1 MCYVP
6 QGKLG
11 NLEDRFDTVI
21 LTNDLILIKCCNH
34 SITCDNDIDWLTDW
48 LRSLLGLDGAAERFL
63 SGMSVAELTK
73 LIYRDHIPMK
83 HASRKRLSDEIS
95 TIENSRAC
103 ERPLQRPALEEASAD
118 TGTDLLSQLLVKY
131 LMQVSVFIKTSSV
144 PARSNNFV
152 QDWAGL
158 TFQQLDN
165 NNQQVFQVFLVFF
178 LWL

>member
-1 MCYVP
+1 
-6 QGKLG
+6 
-11 NLEDRFDTVI
+11 
-21 LTNDLILIKCCNH
+21 
-34 SITCDNDIDWLTDW
+34 
-48 LRSLLGLDGAAERFL
+48 
-63 SGMSVAELTK
+63 MSVAELTK

-178 LWL
+178 VALV

>member
-1 MCYVP
+1 
-6 QGKLG
+6 
-11 NLEDRFDTVI
+11 
-21 LTNDLILIKCCNH
+21 
-34 SITCDNDIDWLTDW
+34 
-48 LRSLLGLDGAAERFL
+48 
-63 SGMSVAELTK
+63 MSVAELTK

-178 LWL
+178 CGFSLNFIYIYCFTNINASYYLPALYFQKILLLYTTYLLYIYI

>member
-1 MCYVP
+1 
-6 QGKLG
+6 
-11 NLEDRFDTVI
+11 
-21 LTNDLILIKCCNH
+21 
-34 SITCDNDIDWLTDW
+34 
-48 LRSLLGLDGAAERFL
+48 
-63 SGMSVAELTK
+63 MSVAELTK

-178 LWL
+178 CGFSLNFIYIYILFYKHKHLLLPACTIFSKNTFAVYYLLTIYIYDILLYLDANRT

>member
-1 MCYVP
+1 M
-6 QGKLG
+6 
-11 NLEDRFDTVI
+11 
-21 LTNDLILIKCCNH
+21 
-34 SITCDNDIDWLTDW
+34 
-48 LRSLLGLDGAAERFL
+48 
-63 SGMSVAELTK
+63 
-73 LIYRDHIPMK
+73 
-83 HASRKRLSDEIS
+83 
-95 TIENSRAC
+95 
-103 ERPLQRPALEEASAD
+103 EEASAD

-178 LWL
+178 CGFSLNFIYIYIVLQT

>member
-1 MCYVP
+1 
-6 QGKLG
+6 
-11 NLEDRFDTVI
+11 
-21 LTNDLILIKCCNH
+21 
-34 SITCDNDIDWLTDW
+34 
-48 LRSLLGLDGAAERFL
+48 
-63 SGMSVAELTK
+63 MSVAELTK

-144 PARSNNFV
+144 PARPNNFV

-158 TFQQLDN
+158 TFQQLGN

-178 LWL
+178 VALV